1 MLIIYL
7 TITLLSITII
17 FAPIAITALI
27 SYFFQKIG
35 ASFKTSIFYSI
46 ALVLPF
52 LIWPLSGLF
61 EINQKCKN
69 TEIIETKINK
79 VGPVDTLLINGP
91 GMWWLHDKINIE
103 RPEFKKINLY
113 YRKTPNEKYARIK
126 SIPEAKLQSRYS
138 IIIEQPQQGNFKS
151 RYITS
156 ASITIK
162 NRETGSIIVRI
173 KEKAWG
179 GGIAGNYI
187 GALFDLNAFSVN
199 YKYLSCGYAS
209 NNINIYR
216 DSANYLNNLYSK
228 ADQKFIEKYFFL
240 NKINRPNKA
249 IKKDG

>member
-1 MLIIYL
+1 MGGIVILIIYL

-35 ASFKTSIFYSI
+35 AAFKISIFYSI
-46 ALVLPF
+46 VLVLPF

-61 EINQKCKN
+61 EINKKCN
-69 TEIIETKINK
+69 ITETIETKINK
-79 VGPVDTLLINGP
+79 IGPIDTLLINGP
-91 GMWWLHDKINIE
+91 GMWWLNDKINIE
-103 RPEFKKINLY
+103 RPEYKKINLY
-113 YRKTPNEKYARIK
+113 YRKSPNEKYARIK
-126 SIPEAKLQSRYS
+126 SIPEEKLQSRYN
-138 IIIEQPQQGNFKS
+138 IIIEQPQQGNFKN

-162 NRETGSIIVRI
+162 NRETGTIIVRI

-187 GALFDLNAFSVN
+187 GALSELNAFSVN
-199 YKYLSCGYAS
+199 RKYLSCGYAS

-216 DSANYLNNLYSK
+216 GTSKYLNNLYSK
-228 ADQKFIEKYFFL
+228 ADQKFIEKYLFL
-240 NKINRPNKA
+240 
-249 IKKDG
+249 KK